1 MCAKART
8 LTDREISGMPAKS
21 ERIRIRCD
29 PGVFIEFKR
38 VAAEFKTQEEA
49 IKALIELY
57 KQIDR
62 SRIGPRIK

>member
-1 MCAKART
+1 MRG
-8 LTDREISGMPAKS
+8 REISGMPAKS

-29 PGVFIEFKR
+29 EEVFIEFRK

-57 KQIDR
+57 KQVGR
-62 SRIGPRIK
+62 SRIGPQIK